1 MHRLVKENI
10 NTPENYKNI
19 ADGVMENHGKDD
31 LSDENRFDIMLRY
44 YKGGKLLDIGPLNSG
59 FAEKA
64 RFHYPDAD
72 ITVLD
77 FCQGV
82 LDMYIDRP
90 YIKTVLSD
98 CQHTP
103 FEDNTFDYVSAGEV
117 IEHLDEPDNLIKE
130 AMRILKPGG
139 TFTLST
145 PLEEGEGDNL
155 GGGYH
160 VWSFTVEDIMELM
173 KPYGWAQTATL
184 HDRDRII
191 GFLKKR

>member
-1 MHRLVKENI
+1 MHRLAKENI
-10 NTPENYKNI
+10 NTPDNYTRVTAGAIEKY
-19 ADGVMENHGKDD
+19 GKIDY
-31 LSDENRFDIMLRY
+31 SDENRLDIMLRY
-44 YKGGKLLDIGPLNSG
+44 YKGGKLLDIGPLNS
-59 FAEKA
+59 ALTTKV

-77 FCQGV
+77 FCQNV
-82 LDMYIDRP
+82 LDLYTDRP
-90 YIKTVLSD
+90 RIKTVLSD

-103 FEDNTFDYVSAGEV
+103 FEDNTFDYVLAGEV

-145 PLEEGEGDNL
+145 PLEEDAGSNS

-160 VWSFTVEDIMELM
+160 VWSFNVEDIEELM
-173 KPYGWAQTATL
+173 KPYGEVQIVTL
-184 HDRDRII
+184 HKRDRII
-191 GFLKKR
+191 GFLKKK

>member
-1 MHRLVKENI
+1 MHRLAKVNI
-10 NTPENYKNI
+10 NTPENYKNVTAGAI
-19 ADGVMENHGKDD
+19 NSYGKIDY
-31 LSDENRFDIMLRY
+31 SDELRFDIMLRY
-44 YKGGKLLDIGPLNSG
+44 YKGGKLLDVGPLNSA
-59 FAEKA
+59 FTEKVK
-64 RFHYPDAD
+64 FHYPDAD

-77 FCQGV
+77 FCQNV
-82 LDMYIDRP
+82 LDLYKDRP
-90 YIKTVLSD
+90 LIKTVLSD

-117 IEHLDEPDNLIKE
+117 IEHLDEPDNLVKE

-145 PLEEGEGDNL
+145 PLEESQDSNL

-160 VWSFTVEDIMELM
+160 VWSFTTEDVKKILE
-173 KPYGWAQTATL
+173 PYGEVQMVEL
-184 HDRDRII
+184 HNRDRII